1 MTLLEYLQSVAPER
15 VLHWKH
21 GRLLI
26 DASDFFN
33 GWSPD
38 IPIEQQRER
47 NRKILEDEKLVH
59 AIGMTQDI
67 LEAVMDDIED
77 CHGVYA
83 PNADEMKRLSDIE
96 LRLDPGIDKY
106 QAYARRPYYQMRG
119 RKVTPEQARDIIR
132 RTDEMIGMLAMD
144 LGRSDPSL
152 GKEIRNGDYIGGMNF
167 NQWWFMRNHYPTH
180 YGWSHPSGVIGSNAI
195 TQKYPNF
202 REFLSEMLKWKIA
215 FPYLDLMIAVSNC
228 DEEPETRGW
237 ARDELYRKWGEK
249 MWKELP
255 ETEMRKRDEEM
266 SRLNYMDSPEFPD
279 DLGIGICT
287 HDNVIEFLN
296 PENAGRRYREY
307 EARYGVEDPK
317 VYVPE
322 YYQDRKLLVCGN
334 AYLIRCLMDYG
345 MTEGQ
350 AWELVEKRG

>member
-1 MTLLEYLQSVAPER
+1 M
-15 VLHWKH
+15 HWKH

-119 RKVTPEQARDIIR
+119 RRVTPEQHGTSSAAP
-132 RTDEMIGMLAMD
+132 M
-144 LGRSDPSL
+144 
-152 GKEIRNGDYIGGMNF
+152 K
-167 NQWWFMRNHYPTH
+167 
-180 YGWSHPSGVIGSNAI
+180 
-195 TQKYPNF
+195 
-202 REFLSEMLKWKIA
+202 
-215 FPYLDLMIAVSNC
+215 
-228 DEEPETRGW
+228 
-237 ARDELYRKWGEK
+237 
-249 MWKELP
+249 
-255 ETEMRKRDEEM
+255 
-266 SRLNYMDSPEFPD
+266 
-279 DLGIGICT
+279 
-287 HDNVIEFLN
+287 
-296 PENAGRRYREY
+296 
-307 EARYGVEDPK
+307 
-317 VYVPE
+317 
-322 YYQDRKLLVCGN
+322 
-334 AYLIRCLMDYG
+334 
-345 MTEGQ
+345 
-350 AWELVEKRG
+350 

>member
-1 MTLLEYLQSVAPER
+1 
-15 VLHWKH
+15 
-21 GRLLI
+21 
-26 DASDFFN
+26 
-33 GWSPD
+33 
-38 IPIEQQRER
+38 
-47 NRKILEDEKLVH
+47 
-59 AIGMTQDI
+59 
-67 LEAVMDDIED
+67 
-77 CHGVYA
+77 
-83 PNADEMKRLSDIE
+83 
-96 LRLDPGIDKY
+96 
-106 QAYARRPYYQMRG
+106 
-119 RKVTPEQARDIIR
+119 
-132 RTDEMIGMLAMD
+132 
-144 LGRSDPSL
+144 
-152 GKEIRNGDYIGGMNF
+152 
-167 NQWWFMRNHYPTH
+167 
-180 YGWSHPSGVIGSNAI
+180 
-195 TQKYPNF
+195 
-202 REFLSEMLKWKIA
+202 
-215 FPYLDLMIAVSNC
+215 
-228 DEEPETRGW
+228 
-237 ARDELYRKWGEK
+237 

-296 PENAGRRYREY
+296 PENARHRYCEY